1 MFENEKWMKK
11 DGMENY
17 TWIKRWMIEVDGE
30 KHKYSSKHALIGA
43 IK

>member
-1 MFENEKWMKK
+1 LFENEKCMEK

-30 KHKYSSKHALIGA
+30 NISLVTNMHL
-43 IK
+43 

>member
-1 MFENEKWMKK
+1 LFENEKCMKK

-17 TWIKRWMIEVDGE
+17 TRIKRWMIEVDGRNINIVA
-30 KHKYSSKHALIGA
+30 KCTYRA